1 MIQAE
6 FPDANPRQKDM
17 FRIMKTA
24 TARAGTLVKQM
35 LTFTKGS
42 TAGYSFISCDALVRE
57 VETLIATVLPPMVSI
72 ETYLPDGL
80 WSINGDENQLHQVLM
95 NLCVNARDAM
105 PDGGFLKLSAEN
117 VRICET
123 ETVERAVKDYVIIQV
138 SDTGSGISNNIIES
152 IFEPFFTTKAS
163 EKGTG
168 LGLSTSKDIVES
180 HGGFIDV
187 LSNVTHVSRT
197 GTQFRVYLPAVA

>member
-1 MIQAE
+1 
-6 FPDANPRQKDM
+6 M
-17 FRIMKTA
+17 FQIMKTS

-42 TAGYSFISCDALVRE
+42 TEGYSFVPCEALVRE
-57 VETLIATVLPPMVSI
+57 VETLMATVLPPRISI

-117 VRICET
+117 VRVCAT
-123 ETVERAVKDYVIIQV
+123 EAVEKAVQDYVIIQV
-138 SDTGSGISNNIIES
+138 SDTGSGISNGIMDS
-152 IFEPFFTTKAS
+152 IFEPFFTTKVK

-168 LGLSTSKDIVES
+168 LGLSTAKDIVES
-180 HGGFIDV
+180 HGGFIDA
-187 LSNVTHVSRT
+187 LSNATHVSRT
-197 GTQFRVYLPAVA
+197 GTQFRIYLPAVS